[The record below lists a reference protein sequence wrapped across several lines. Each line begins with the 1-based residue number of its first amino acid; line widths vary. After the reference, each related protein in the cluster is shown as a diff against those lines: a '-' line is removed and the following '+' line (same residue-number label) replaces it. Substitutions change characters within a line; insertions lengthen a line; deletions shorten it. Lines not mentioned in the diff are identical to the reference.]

1 MDTCVKD
8 LVGEWFNTMPTT
20 GRIYRLIDDAMD
32 VSNSRS
38 RQDAINALGT
48 SGDPRAVRPLVG
60 CCNDT
65 DPEIRRHAT
74 IALLKLRSGRSVIA
88 LVERLKD
95 RDEQMVTRQHAADAL
110 AAIRSY
116 GAMNSLRERS
126 LDPDEDPDIR
136 SYVGLVL
143 ERTVIL

>member
-1 MDTCVKD
+1 
-8 LVGEWFNTMPTT
+8 MPTT
-20 GRIYRLIDDAMD
+20 GRIYRLIEDALD
-32 VSNSRS
+32 VSNARI

-48 SGDPRAVRPLVG
+48 SGDPRAVRPLVD

-74 IALLKLRSGRSVIA
+74 VALLKLRSGRAVNV

-95 RDEQMVTRQHAADAL
+95 KNEAMVTRQHAADAL

-116 GAMNSLRERS
+116 GAMNSLRDRS
-126 LDPDEDPDIR
+126 VDPEEDPAIR
-136 SYVGLVL
+136 SYVVHVL
-143 ERTVIL
+143 ERSVIL